1 MARPARL
8 SAVRATP
15 LLGAGLLVALV
26 AAPALAGEVYKWKD
40 AQGVT
45 HYSDAPP
52 AGNNYESRE
61 IRHRPG
67 MPATAQAE
75 ASAPVENS
83 RCTEARTMLAQ
94 LQSGDPVGIDADGD
108 GKADGALNDAQK
120 AAQMRVAEASISAN
134 CSNTE
139 VASPAV

>member
-15 LLGAGLLVALV
+15 LLGAGLLMALV

-52 AGNNYESRE
+52 AGSNYESRE

-67 MPATAQAE
+67 MPAQSQEEPKATE
-75 ASAPVENS
+75 TTS
-83 RCTEARTMLAQ
+83 CTESRTMLAQ
-94 LQSGDPVGIDADGD
+94 LQAGDPIGLDADGD
-108 GKADGALNDAQK
+108 GKADGALTDAQK
-120 AAQMRVAEASISAN
+120 AAQQNVAEASISAN
-134 CSNTE
+134 CTSAE
-139 VASPAV
+139 APPAA

>member
-52 AGNNYESRE
+52 AGSNYESRD

-67 MPATAQAE
+67 MPAAGEAAAE
-75 ASAPVENS
+75 KPAENS
-83 RCTEARTMLAQ
+83 QCTIARSNLETLA
-94 LQSGDPVGIDADGD
+94 GDGPVGVDSDGD
-108 GKADGALNDAQK
+108 GTPDSTMDAQQR
-120 AAQMRVAEASISAN
+120 ADQRALAEASIRAN
-134 CSNTE
+134 CGENA
-139 VASPAV
+139 AS

>member
-52 AGNNYESRE
+52 A
-61 IRHRPG
+61 
-67 MPATAQAE
+67 
-75 ASAPVENS
+75 
-83 RCTEARTMLAQ
+83 
-94 LQSGDPVGIDADGD
+94 
-108 GKADGALNDAQK
+108 
-120 AAQMRVAEASISAN
+120 SISRLARAMEH
-134 CSNTE
+134 CLLSR
-139 VASPAV
+139 VGAWAAAGLAGIPGRCRISRLS